1 MSLRLSHTTWDAL
14 DPHAIAEFWRA
25 LLGWEGMKDAVAK
38 ALAAKA

>member
-25 LLGWEGMKDAVAK
+25 LLG
-38 ALAAKA
+38 LSLIHI